1 MTQDRDGAPIAEKP
15 NGDHLEEAA
24 EMDHE
29 AGISKEGAE
38 VTPITSAFA
47 DWGRAKCI
55 KKFWRLYACGLS
67 VSLAGMYAGYANSVV
82 GSIVA
87 NEGFIKQFATV
98 RDPKTGQPALNAN
111 HVSLWSSMFFVTA
124 IAIQLIAPYT
134 ADRFGRKFNMWGV
147 TFFLTLSIIVAI
159 ISKDWIVLLVAR
171 LIAGCAG
178 GMMGTSVMV
187 YMSEIAMPQ
196 FRGALLGSFSLAF
209 SLGQVFL
216 AIGLKI
222 LEDSNPMH
230 FRNIF
235 YSEFVFCGLWIMP
248 MLFLPE
254 SPAWYASK
262 GKHEEAKNSLRRLVG
277 NVEGYDVEHEYAV
290 MRYEIDQSI
299 ALSQSL
305 GGDSDWKALMTPI
318 NLKRAII
325 STLPLTFQNVVG
337 VPLMFGY
344 TTYFFSMANVEDPF
358 LGKIIINAI
367 LLVGII
373 LSFYMVDKVGRRTLV
388 LGGGFGMMV
397 ICFIVGG
404 LGFMQPTSASGPV
417 LIALCGIWAF
427 LYANSLAPIGWIS
440 LVEVSSPKLRAKTT
454 SLAVTVQYITG
465 IIFNYTVPLMLSNQY
480 AGWQQKIGLFFGG
493 VTFVYLIPCVLL
505 YPETKGRTY
514 HELDELFERRIPAW
528 KFAKTKTAHQAGIE
542 LRTQDV

>member
-1 MTQDRDGAPIAEKP
+1 MTQDRDSAHIAEKP
-15 NGDHLEEAA
+15 NGDHFEGVA

-124 IAIQLIAPYT
+124 IAIQLIAPNT

-147 TFFLTLSIIVAI
+147 T
-159 ISKDWIVLLVAR
+159 

-222 LEDSNPMH
+222 LEDTNPMH

-235 YSEFVFCGLWIMP
+235 YSEFVFCGLWIIP
-248 MLFLPE
+248 MLLLPE

-262 GKHEEAKNSLRRLVG
+262 GKHEEAKKSLRRLVG
-277 NVEGYDVEHEYAV
+277 DVDGYDVEHEYAV

-465 IIFNYTVPLMLSNQY
+465 IIF
-480 AGWQQKIGLFFGG
+480 
-493 VTFVYLIPCVLL
+493 
-505 YPETKGRTY
+505 
-514 HELDELFERRIPAW
+514 
-528 KFAKTKTAHQAGIE
+528 AGIE
-542 LRTQDV
+542 LRARDL

>member
-1 MTQDRDGAPIAEKP
+1 MTQDRDGAHITEKP

-47 DWGRAKCI
+47 DWSRARCI

-82 GSIVA
+82 GNIVA

-98 RDPKTGQPALNAN
+98 RDLKTGQPALNAN

-124 IAIQLIAPYT
+124 IAIQLIAPHT

-159 ISKDWIVLLVAR
+159 ISKDWIVLLLAR

-216 AIGLKI
+216 TIGLKI
-222 LEDSNPMH
+222 LEETNPMH

-254 SPAWYASK
+254 SPAWYTSK
-262 GKHEEAKNSLRRLVG
+262 GKHEEAKKSLHRLVG
-277 NVEGYDVEHEYAV
+277 DVDGYDVEHEYAV

-305 GGDSDWKALMTPI
+305 GGDKCRG
-318 NLKRAII
+318 RA
-325 STLPLTFQNVVG
+325 SHVWLHNV
-337 VPLMFGY
+337 
-344 TTYFFSMANVEDPF
+344 FFSMANVEDPF

-397 ICFIVGG
+397 ICLIVGG

-427 LYANSLAPIGWIS
+427 LYANSLAPIGES
-440 LVEVSSPKLRAKTT
+440 AMNLTFYDRP
-454 SLAVTVQYITG
+454 YI
-465 IIFNYTVPLMLSNQY
+465 Y
-480 AGWQQKIGLFFGG
+480 
-493 VTFVYLIPCVLL
+493 
-505 YPETKGRTY
+505 
-514 HELDELFERRIPAW
+514 
-528 KFAKTKTAHQAGIE
+528 
-542 LRTQDV
+542 

>member
-1 MTQDRDGAPIAEKP
+1 MAPERNQDQVTEKDRDHDGA
-15 NGDHLEEAA
+15 DAA
-24 EMDHE
+24 ELEHE
-29 AGISKEGAE
+29 ADISKDGAE

-47 DWGRAKCI
+47 DWGRATCI

-82 GSIVA
+82 GSIVV

-98 RDPKTGQPALNAN
+98 KDPKTGEPALNAN

-124 IAIQLIAPYT
+124 IAIQTIAPYT

-147 TFFLTLSIIVAI
+147 TIFLTLSIIIAVV
-159 ISKDWIVLLVAR
+159 SKNWIVLLVAR

-178 GMMGTSVMV
+178 DMMGTSIMV

-196 FRGALLGSFSLAF
+196 FRGALLASFSLAF

-216 AIGLKI
+216 AIGLKV
-222 LEDSNPMH
+222 LEETSPMH

-235 YSEFVFCGLWIMP
+235 YSEFLFCGLWIVP
-248 MLFLPE
+248 MLLLPE

-262 GKHEEAKNSLRRLVG
+262 GKHEEAKKLLRRLIG

-299 ALSQSL
+299 ALSQSR
-305 GGDSDWKALMTPI
+305 GGDSDWKALMTPV
-318 NLKRAII
+318 NLKRAVI

-358 LGKIIINAI
+358 MGKIIINCI
-367 LLVGII
+367 LLAGII
-373 LSFYMVDKVGRRTLV
+373 VSFYLVDKLGRRTLV
-388 LGGGFGMMV
+388 LGGGFGMGV

-404 LGFMQPTSASGPV
+404 LGFMKPNSASGPV
-417 LIALCGIWAF
+417 LITLCGIWAF

-465 IIFNYTVPLMLSNQY
+465 IIFNYTVPLMLLNQY
-480 AGWQQKIGLFFGG
+480 AGWEQKIGLFFGG

-505 YPETKGRTY
+505 YPETKGRTNQ
-514 HELDELFERRIPAW
+514 ELDELFERRIPAW

-542 LRTQDV
+542 LRTGN

>member
-1 MTQDRDGAPIAEKP
+1 MAPERNHDQVTEKDRDHDRADAPE
-15 NGDHLEEAA
+15 LE
-24 EMDHE
+24 HE
-29 AGISKEGAE
+29 ADIPKEGAE

-47 DWGRAKCI
+47 DWGRAACI

-98 RDPKTGQPALNAN
+98 KDPKTGEPALNAN

-124 IAIQLIAPYT
+124 IAIPTVAPYT

-147 TFFLTLSIIVAI
+147 TFFLTLSIIIAVV
-159 ISKDWIVLLVAR
+159 SKNWIVLLVAR

-178 GMMGTSVMV
+178 GMMGTSIMV
-187 YMSEIAMPQ
+187 YMSEIAMSQ
-196 FRGALLGSFSLAF
+196 FRGAVLASFSLAS
-209 SLGQVFL
+209 SLGHVFL
-216 AIGLKI
+216 AIGLKV
-222 LEDSNPMH
+222 LEETSPMH

-235 YSEFVFCGLWIMP
+235 YSEFLFCGLWIVP
-248 MLFLPE
+248 MLLLPE
-254 SPAWYASK
+254 SPAWYASR

-299 ALSQSL
+299 ALSQSR
-305 GGDSDWKALMTPI
+305 GGDSDWKALMTPV
-318 NLKRAII
+318 NLKRAVI

-358 LGKIIINAI
+358 MGKIIINCI
-367 LLVGII
+367 LLAGII
-373 LSFYMVDKVGRRTLV
+373 VSFYLVDKLGRRTLV
-388 LGGGFGMMV
+388 LGGGFGMGV

-404 LGFMQPTSASGPV
+404 LGFMKPNSASGPI
-417 LIALCGIWAF
+417 LITLCGIWAF

-454 SLAVTVQYITG
+454 SLAVTAQYITG

-480 AGWQQKIGLFFGG
+480 AGWEQKIGLFFGG
-493 VTFVYLIPCVLL
+493 VTFVYLIPCVFL

-514 HELDELFERRIPAW
+514 QELDELFERRIPAW

-542 LRTQDV
+542 LRTGN

>member
-1 MTQDRDGAPIAEKP
+1 MTQDRDGAHIAEKP
-15 NGDHLEEAA
+15 NGDYLEEAA

-67 VSLAGMYAGYANSVV
+67 VYAGYANSVV

-124 IAIQLIAPYT
+124 IAIQLIAPHT

-159 ISKDWIVLLVAR
+159 ISKNWTVLLVAR

-216 AIGLKI
+216 AIRLKI
-222 LEDSNPMH
+222 LEDTNPMH
-230 FRNIF
+230 FKKHLLL
-235 YSEFVFCGLWIMP
+235 G
-248 MLFLPE
+248 

-262 GKHEEAKNSLRRLVG
+262 GKHEEAKKSLRKLVG
-277 NVEGYDVEHEYAV
+277 DVEGCDVEHEYAV

-358 LGKIIINAI
+358 LGKIVINAI
-367 LLVGII
+367 LLVGMI

-493 VTFVYLIPCVLL
+493 ITFVYLIPCVLL

-514 HELDELFERRIPAW
+514 QELDELFERRILAW

-542 LRTQDV
+542 LRARDL

>member
-1 MTQDRDGAPIAEKP
+1 MTQDHDGAHIAEKP
-15 NGDHLEEAA
+15 NGGHLEEAA

-67 VSLAGMYAGYANSVV
+67 VSLAGMYAGYANLVV

-111 HVSLWSSMFFVTA
+111 HVSLWSFMFFVTA
-124 IAIQLIAPYT
+124 IAIQLIAPHT
-134 ADRFGRKFNMWGV
+134 ADRFGRKFNIQQR
-147 TFFLTLSIIVAI
+147 LTKKSIIVAI
-159 ISKDWIVLLVAR
+159 ISKNWIVLLVAR

-178 GMMGTSVMV
+178 GMMGNSVMV
-187 YMSEIAMPQ
+187 YMSEISMPQ

-222 LEDSNPMH
+222 LEDTNPMH

-254 SPAWYASK
+254 SP
-262 GKHEEAKNSLRRLVG
+262 EAKNSLRKLVG
-277 NVEGYDVEHEYAV
+277 DVKGYDVEHEYAV

-318 NLKRAII
+318 DLKR
-325 STLPLTFQNVVG
+325 NVVG

-454 SLAVTVQYITG
+454 SLA
-465 IIFNYTVPLMLSNQY
+465 NYTVPLMLSNQY

-493 VTFVYLIPCVLL
+493 VTFIYLIPCVLL

-514 HELDELFERRIPAW
+514 QELDELFERRIPAW

-542 LRTQDV
+542 LRARDL

>member
-1 MTQDRDGAPIAEKP
+1 MTQDHDSAHIAEKP
-15 NGDHLEEAA
+15 HGDRLEEAA

-47 DWGRAKCI
+47 DWGGVKCI

-67 VSLAGMYAGYANSVV
+67 ASLAGMYAGYANSVV

-124 IAIQLIAPYT
+124 IAIQHIAPHT

-147 TFFLTLSIIVAI
+147 TFFLTL
-159 ISKDWIVLLVAR
+159 
-171 LIAGCAG
+171 
-178 GMMGTSVMV
+178 
-187 YMSEIAMPQ
+187 
-196 FRGALLGSFSLAF
+196 FRGALLGSFSLPF
-209 SLGQVFL
+209 SLGQAFL

-222 LEDSNPMH
+222 LEDTNPMH

-262 GKHEEAKNSLRRLVG
+262 GKHEEAKNSLHQLVG
-277 NVEGYDVEHEYAV
+277 DVEGYDVEYEYAV

-514 HELDELFERRIPAW
+514 QELDELFERRIPAW
-528 KFAKTKTAHQAGIE
+528 KFAQTKTAHQAGIE
-542 LRTQDV
+542 LRARDL